1 MPARVDGVTAGR
13 GCAILNVDSGVW
25 EEKAEGG
32 VLEWLEGLQLER
44 WRENKPATTHHR
56 FLIKHRLYFIFL

>member
-1 MPARVDGVTAGR
+1 MSTHIYGVIAENGKMPTRVDCVTAGR

-32 VLEWLEGLQLER
+32 VLDWFRGTSAWEVER
-44 WRENKPATTHHR
+44 T
-56 FLIKHRLYFIFL
+56 